1 MNELALFAGAG
12 GGVLASYLLGWRT
25 VCAVERDAYAA
36 QVLAQRQNDGILEAF
51 PIWSDITTLTENHGK
66 ELLTLYLAAF
76 RAKTSHPRGKVL
88 ESKVNVLG
96 FGQKWHELLVKY
108 DLDTC
113 SWKTHQCL
121 FPEDL
126 HESSVTLPKWGMTR
140 NGHVFQHLTLERP
153 ISVTESGLWATPL
166 ARDFRSGQSQR
177 WDNPHRSRNLND
189 QVAKFPT
196 PKASDGNKRGKVSN
210 HPRNGLAGVVENLPT
225 PTASMSKGSS
235 PATLTRK
242 DGKSRV
248 NDRLDHH
255 VMNSHG
261 GKLNPN
267 WVEWLMGWPIGWTDL
282 RPLEMDKFQSWLN
295 AHLNF
300 RWCRMNYYQHHIGDF
315 NNATRHLS
323 LIERAIYRDL
333 LDMYYDTE
341 KAIDATSIDR
351 LARRLQCTTEEQKK
365 LSNMYLMSFH
375 S

>member
-1 MNELALFAGAG
+1 MSWLFSQALVAEYSHLISWDGEQCAQLNVMPTPHKF
-12 GGVLASYLLGWRT
+12 WR
-25 VCAVERDAYAA
+25 
-36 QVLAQRQNDGILEAF
+36 NDRMMEFSKLSQFGL
-51 PIWSDITTLTENHGK
+51 TLQLLTENHGK

-153 ISVTESGLWATPL
+153 ISVTESGLLPTPDASEGKRGPAKHYDPKAKSQSGRTLTTWVAT
-166 ARDFRSGQSQR
+166 
-177 WDNPHRSRNLND
+177 
-189 QVAKFPT
+189 FPT

-242 DGKSRV
+242 DGKSGGKRSARSSCNEFTWWQVEPELGRV
-248 NDRLDHH
+248 ADGVAHRVDRL
-255 VMNSHG
+255 
-261 GKLNPN
+261 
-267 WVEWLMGWPIGWTDL
+267 
-282 RPLEMDKFQSWLN
+282 
-295 AHLNF
+295 
-300 RWCRMNYYQHHIGDF
+300 
-315 NNATRHLS
+315 
-323 LIERAIYRDL
+323 
-333 LDMYYDTE
+333 
-341 KAIDATSIDR
+341 KAIGNGQVSIV
-351 LARRLQCTTEEQKK
+351 AKCAFE
-365 LSNMYLMSFH
+365 YLGGAK
-375 S
+375 